1 VNIQIVDRLH
11 GKGNARASQ
20 LDKIPKLDEND
31 VKRRLYE
38 TLERVR
44 SQGIGGERAH
54 QRCHIQEELRE
65 LSPAEHRELRR
76 FEAEN
81 KGFAE
86 RLAAGLNRAVMREDM
101 DGTRGV

>member
-1 VNIQIVDRLH
+1 M
-11 GKGNARASQ
+11 
-20 LDKIPKLDEND
+20 P
-31 VKRRLYE
+31 Y
-38 TLERVR
+38 T
-44 SQGIGGERAH
+44 
-54 QRCHIQEELRE
+54 EELRE

>member
-1 VNIQIVDRLH
+1 MRLSSELEPRELV
-11 GKGNARASQ
+11 GKSASA
-20 LDKIPKLDEND
+20 KP
-31 VKRRLYE
+31 Y
-38 TLERVR
+38 T
-44 SQGIGGERAH
+44 
-54 QRCHIQEELRE
+54 EELRE